1 MKFCPKREKQI
12 LSTRARLD
20 SFSGILK
27 SPLTVCCST
36 KSWCTNKELALFL
49 SLRQCAS
56 LKPKASIIY
65 TRRSL
70 PLHLSPHPKGD
81 LASKKK
87 TSKAR
92 RSLTSAVW
100 HPTHTHT
107 EDNRWFPSLGDLWK
121 GSSCNIVCVCVFN
134 GVWDS
139 VERGRRMS
147 SEHILK
153 IRQVRKNIR
162 KWKCQK
168 IWKGLGKWRKIS
180 GRERTNTDHLQ
191 RGETYS
197 ESKH

>member
-27 SPLTVCCST
+27 SPLTVGCST

-81 LASKKK
+81 LASKKNK
-87 TSKAR
+87 QST
-92 RSLTSAVW
+92 AVTYFCSVASY
-100 HPTHTHT
+100 THTHT
-107 EDNRWFPSLGDLWK
+107 GQQEVSIIRGPFKGQFLWILCVSVCLMGYEIRWKEDGECLQNTSLKLDK
-121 GSSCNIVCVCVFN
+121 
-134 GVWDS
+134 
-139 VERGRRMS
+139 
-147 SEHILK
+147 
-153 IRQVRKNIR
+153 
-162 KWKCQK
+162 
-168 IWKGLGKWRKIS
+168 
-180 GRERTNTDHLQ
+180 
-191 RGETYS
+191 
-197 ESKH
+197 